1 MLDLDC
7 LLNVAKDAAKLAGDH
22 LNENKQK
29 NLKVLLNE
37 GRDIK
42 LQIDRDV
49 EELIKSEIGSQS
61 DFPILGE
68 ESGQSDK
75 IRDYYWVVDPLDGTS
90 NYFRNIPICC
100 VAIALMNK
108 LTPVLG
114 VVNDFN
120 NDHLYFAHQDMEAYR
135 NDDLINVS
143 KIDTKIDGTLLTG
156 IPAKTSY
163 TDEEFRS
170 MIVEFQQWKK
180 IRMIGSAAMASAYVA
195 SGKAERYQENGIFLW
210 DIAAGAALVNAAG
223 GSVIISDIQ
232 SDFRVDARFSNSC
245 IKE

>member
-120 NDHLYFAHQDMEAYR
+120 NDHLYFAHQGMEAYR
-135 NDDLINVS
+135 NDDLINVLDVVS
-143 KIDTKIDGTLLTG
+143 LVNIIL
-156 IPAKTSY
+156 Y
-163 TDEEFRS
+163 DEN
-170 MIVEFQQWKK
+170 MVEQ
-180 IRMIGSAAMASAYVA
+180 GDLNND
-195 SGKAERYQENGIFLW
+195 NGINIL
-210 DIAAGAALVNAAG
+210 DITILINL
-223 GSVIISDIQ
+223 IL
-232 SDFRVDARFSNSC
+232 
-245 IKE
+245 E